1 MKYQIQLFQVIAFI
15 EFFQIKL
22 MTSNSLNNMD
32 KILISNDNDLLDLNK
47 VFALFKRQ
55 KKIFIS
61 ITAITAL
68 ISIIYS
74 YLKTP
79 VWRGE
84 FEIVVESNDNSS
96 KSSNNLG
103 SLQSFASFIGS
114 NASEN
119 KTQKAILKSP
129 LVLKSVYNYVKEY
142 KTEDSNDFENIS
154 FTEWKNQ
161 FLNVAFEEDTNVLK
175 ISYIDKDKNL
185 IMKTLN
191 KISTEYQN
199 YSRRDRERSINQGI
213 KYLEI
218 QERQMNKKSKASL
231 KNLNKFSI
239 DNGLGDI
246 DGFVELESNFNN
258 VNSLNISS
266 QLSDLLNSGNL
277 NINEGN
283 NNSGAGQRYSLQF
296 SYLEKLEAQYTNLSY
311 KLKQNSKTLT
321 NLKERIDALKES
333 LKRPNEILVKYR
345 TLKRIASRDENLL
358 KDIES
363 RLLAL
368 RIEKEREE
376 KPWELI
382 SKPTIDDKRISPKR
396 KRILIT
402 NVIFA
407 FIFSFIVAK
416 IKDQTTDLIYYEDDL
431 QNKIGFQFVGNFYRN
446 NIFLNDTLLDRTFFK
461 NNPNK
466 KINIIYLNN
475 DYFFN
480 KINKI
485 ENLLSKT
492 NKIIYLNND
501 SLKDLDYETKILLI
515 AETNNITNRNFNK
528 IMKFLNLYNDQ
539 IIGWVRLQND

>member
-1 MKYQIQLFQVIAFI
+1 MKYPIQLFQVIAFI

-22 MTSNSLNNMD
+22 MPSNSLNNMD

>member
-1 MKYQIQLFQVIAFI
+1 MKYPIQLFQVIAFI

-22 MTSNSLNNMD
+22 MPSNSLNNMD

-61 ITAITAL
+61 ITTITAL